1 MDNFRKF
8 VETNS
13 EAFDSEMPPL
23 AVWKNIERRLPVAP
37 KKIKSPFPFLRVA
50 AVAALLVIGAGLG
63 IFVNN
68 NLVSKKSDVTVDAVA
83 PDFEEAKK
91 FYITK
96 INQSITQLVSYNGD
110 STVLNDV
117 QEVDSFQNEL
127 FNELR
132 NAPESSR
139 EEIVKR
145 IIHSYQI
152 KLGILDHVLE
162 RVQNNAVRA
171 AESKKINNHEGI

>member
-8 VETNS
+8 VESNGD
-13 EAFDSEMPPL
+13 AFDTEMPPL
-23 AVWKNIERRLPVAP
+23 AVWKNIERRLPIAQ
-37 KKIKSPFPFLRVA
+37 KKIKPAFSVVRVA
-50 AVAALLVIGAGLG
+50 AAAALLIIGAGLG
-63 IFVNN
+63 IFLNN
-68 NLVSKKSDVTVDAVA
+68 TLTLKKSEVVADAVA

-96 INQSITQLVSYNGD
+96 INQSMLQLVSYNRD

-117 QEVDSFQNEL
+117 QEVDNFQNEL
-127 FNELR
+127 FDELR
-132 NAPESSR
+132 IAPESAR

-171 AESKKINNHEGI
+171 AESKKLNNHEGI